1 MNTCLL
7 KGWIWL
13 EKSYHKYNREAL
25 TLNWGIFVL
34 KQSKKIILAIK
45 KQQQLIYEFEGDH

>member
-1 MNTCLL
+1 M
-7 KGWIWL
+7 
-13 EKSYHKYNREAL
+13 EKAKYNREAL